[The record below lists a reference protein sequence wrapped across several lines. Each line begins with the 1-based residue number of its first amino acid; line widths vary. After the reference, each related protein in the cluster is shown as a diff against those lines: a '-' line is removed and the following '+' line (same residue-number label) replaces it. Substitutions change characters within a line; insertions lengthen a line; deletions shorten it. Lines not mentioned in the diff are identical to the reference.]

1 MRYRGKGVG
10 TALLEEVV
18 QEARKKGVVSGDVVF
33 AEDHASELT

>member
-1 MRYRGKGVG
+1 VG

-18 QEARKKGVVSGDVVF
+18 QEARKKGVASGDVVF